1 MEDKNNLTSRMLM
14 IFSFLVSSLYLM
26 SEPIFTLIYALNT
39 KEFDKENHPV
49 FISQFGSEI
58 CSTILIVFAI
68 TFIAKNNTGI
78 LTTVIDGI
86 KSIQSRSNTILKTIT
101 KGKK

>member
-1 MEDKNNLTSRMLM
+1 MEDKNNFTSRILM
-14 IFSFLVSSLYLM
+14 IFSFIVSSVYLL
-26 SEPIFTLIYALNT
+26 SEPIFTLIYSLNT
-39 KEFDKENHPV
+39 KEFENNNYPV
-49 FISQFGSEI
+49 FISEFGSEI

-86 KSIQSRSNTILKTIT
+86 KSIQSRSNTLLKTIT